1 MNIDAAQDLIK
12 QKTQQVQEGAQGL
25 VGDAQETFREQQQKI
40 SEAQATAVQMK
51 NDAQTQIQQTTAQA
65 KQNFDNYKERN
76 AMMLANSEDGGVTEG
91 LEGLKEMGNNA
102 YEQAGKIKDGLKQAG
117 EEGKKAATEA
127 YNENVNIYSQT
138 DDGNNQGG
146 NQGGNG
152 RRRRKKR
159 RKSKRWPRK
168 KSKSKKSR
176 KRRKKK
182 GGRKSRKKKK
192 RRSRKKSRRRRR
204 R

>member
-1 MNIDAAQDLIK
+1 MNIAKAGNFLE
-12 QKTQQVQEGAQGL
+12 QKRQQVQEGAEGL
-25 VGDAQETFREQQQKI
+25 VGDGKEFLNEQGAKI
-40 SEAQATAVQMK
+40 SEAQNTLVQMK
-51 NDAQTQIQQTTAQA
+51 NDTQTQIQQTTAQA

-76 AMMLANSEDGGVTEG
+76 AMMLANSENGGIDEG
-91 LEGLKEMGNNA
+91 LKGLKEMGNNA
-102 YEQAGKIKDGLKQAG
+102 INKAEELKDQVNISTAQAQQAYQQ
-117 EEGKKAATEA
+117 T
-127 YNENVNIYSQT
+127 YDENVNKYSQ
-138 DDGNNQGG
+138 DNSENNNVGYTG
-146 NQGGNG
+146 AG
-152 RRRRKKR
+152 RRRRRKR